1 MNEFRKYD
9 LEERLIDFAVK
20 VLELVEL
27 LPNNRGGI
35 HLANQLVRSGTA
47 PALIYGE
54 AQAAES
60 KNDFIHKMKIAL
72 KELRE
77 SQINMKIIEKRKMLD
92 HSKECS
98 VLAECTQLVAIF
110 NASVETAKRNNLKCK

>member
-92 HSKECS
+92 HSKECG
-98 VLAECTQLVAIF
+98 VLVECTQLVAIF

>member
-1 MNEFRKYD
+1 MNEIRKYN
-9 LEERLIDFAVK
+9 LEGRLIDFAVR

-92 HSKECS
+92 HSKES
-98 VLAECTQLVAIF
+98 AVLAECTQLVAILMQ
-110 NASVETAKRNNLKCK
+110 VLKQQKEII

>member
-1 MNEFRKYD
+1 MNEIRKYD
-9 LEERLIDFAVK
+9 LEERLIDFAVR

-47 PALIYGE
+47 PALMYGE

-92 HSKECS
+92 HSKES
-98 VLAECTQLVAIF
+98 AVLAECTQLVAIF
-110 NASVETAKRNNLKCK
+110 NASVETAKRNNIKCK